1 MICPCNASRSYS
13 ECCGLIHKSIFN
25 AKTAEQLMR
34 SRYSAFVLDNMN
46 YLKLSHSNST
56 LKTFDFKSVSKW
68 TKNVKWIKLEILAIE
83 NGCEND
89 VKGYVEF
96 KAFFLEKGIIDF
108 IHGHSRFVKEND
120 HWVYL
125 DEI

>member
-1 MICPCNASRSYS
+1 VICPCNASRSYS

-68 TKNVKWIKLEILAIE
+68 TKK
-83 NGCEND
+83 CEMD
-89 VKGYVEF
+89 KT
-96 KAFFLEKGIIDF
+96 
-108 IHGHSRFVKEND
+108 
-120 HWVYL
+120 
-125 DEI
+125 